1 MRTECVKPL
10 RTYGAPAYPT
20 IEEIG
25 RVDLSR
31 VPSRWNGLKVVA
43 STLGAAAMGLKAL
56 ALEASEAVKSVAS
69 APVAAVPDAKAPKE
83 VKSAV
88 VTDVC
93 PLPAKEIA
101 GDGSGAFGCVAMNP
115 PVILPEGEALDLI
128 EKEFAKRGIKLTD
141 GHVLEDVEMIKKGWK
156 ISRKEWDG
164 LLYGKIKEVK
174 PQREKRRLL
183 VDLGTEDGSLLVEYV
198 SDEDQWLWVY
208 DPWEGSTLSR
218 VTTRKAAEQMVEGLK
233 KRTKGKSVK
242 VAVFYDPC
250 ACVPEDF
257 KPVIPEGTK
266 PADAWS
272 MKWDQKETKGKEI
285 AREQLKA
292 QIEAFFTGMAKHAAM
307 NVKNM
312 EKN

>member
-10 RTYGAPAYPT
+10 RAYGTPAYPT

-25 RVDLSR
+25 RVDLSL
-31 VPSRWNGLKVVA
+31 VPSRWSGLKVVA

-56 ALEASEAVKSVAS
+56 ALEASEAVKPVAS
-69 APVAAVPDAKAPKE
+69 VPVAAVPDAKAPKE

-128 EKEFAKRGIKLTD
+128 EKEFAERGIRLTD

-156 ISRKEWDG
+156 MSRKEGDDLWK
-164 LLYGKIKEVK
+164 GKIKEVT

-183 VDLGTEDGSLLVEYV
+183 VDLGTKDGSLLVEYV
-198 SDEDQWLWVY
+198 SDDDQGLWVY
-208 DPWEGSTLSR
+208 DPWEGSSVSH
-218 VTTRKAAEQMVEGLK
+218 VTTRKAAERMVEGLK
-233 KRTKGKSVK
+233 KRTKGQPVK

-250 ACVPEDF
+250 AYVPEDF

-266 PADAWS
+266 KADVWRIRWNQERA
-272 MKWDQKETKGKEI
+272 KGKEI
-285 AREQLKA
+285 ARKQLTA
-292 QIEAFFTGMAKHAAM
+292 QIEAFFTYMAKRSAH
-307 NVKNM
+307 
-312 EKN
+312 E